1 MADKIIVSKSK
12 VTNLFDSIRAKS
24 GSTDLMSFDTAKSIV
39 DDIQTGGGDS
49 GEVLISPS
57 FEVYGRNFDVV
68 SHEEITL
75 NNPDNVPM
83 YKKTMIVNMETGEI
97 TIGDLELCDGT
108 EIIMYDTN
116 ISAGHSG
123 GCEIIKTPIGIDLNA
138 ENIMY
143 QFFYKLND
151 LQNKTIPYAT
161 GITIKPY
168 DDTDYLIYA
177 ENKLR
182 IEELAELQLI
192 NIHEDFSFLSFQSEV
207 ALSIQIKFNIFKP
220 LN

>member
-1 MADKIIVSKSK
+1 MA
-12 VTNLFDSIRAKS
+12 TNGFLEKEKLTAICDSIRAKT
-24 GSTDLMSFDTAKSIV
+24 GSTGLIPI
-39 DDIQTGGGDS
+39 DDIPQAIANIQTGGGDS

-123 GCEIIKTPIGIDLNA
+123 GCDIIKTPIGIDLNA